1 MKRLLAFI
9 FLSCAAL
16 CAQTNSARMLSGVNV
31 QTGTSYTFV
40 GADSTRITTFS
51 NASATA
57 VTLPAGGTA
66 NFGAGSVFS
75 AKNIG
80 AGTVTIT
87 CSSCTINSTGTAS
100 GTLALATGQN
110 ADLYSDGANYVAFV
124 APQVAPSSGAASPG
138 FTFPTKFY
146 YTIAED
152 TAVTN
157 VVGGGSCFG
166 TQALGVLP
174 TATEPQGRLFTS
186 TAVGSVNANAGCQV
200 GFGANPGQGQ
210 TSPGLTAR
218 VSQRLMTQTTT
229 STRYWVGYTDGSSG
243 TFGGSGF
250 STDNPN
256 GNLCMFRHSD
266 GTDVNWKAYCST
278 DSTHFTVVDTGV
290 AVSTTASYI
299 FEVGFTPSFAPT
311 AANFYLNGNL
321 VATIS
326 TNLPSASLAMG
337 YAWIVD
343 NKNTAT
349 ATSTY
354 FMWSQAIFNK

>member
-1 MKRLLAFI
+1 MKRLALALLLLGASAAFGQGAFI
-9 FLSCAAL
+9 PPQIALRTVNGITAPLSAATITVCPALAGGIPCAPVTVSIFKDAAL
-16 CAQTNSARMLSGVNV
+16 TQPLSNPFTADAQGNYIFAVA
-31 QTGTSYTFV
+31 QGTYT
-40 GADSTRITTFS
+40 
-51 NASATA
+51 
-57 VTLPAGGTA
+57 VTVT
-66 NFGAGSVFS
+66 GAGFGGYSYQISV
-75 AKNIG
+75 AAG
-80 AGTVTIT
+80 AG
-87 CSSCTINSTGTAS
+87 
-100 GTLALATGQN
+100 
-110 ADLYSDGANYVAFV
+110 
-124 APQVAPSSGAASPG
+124 APIPAPGGGAAPPG
-138 FTFPTKFY
+138 YTFPTKFY

-157 VVGGGSCFG
+157 VVGGGNCFG
-166 TQALGVLP
+166 TQALGSLP

-229 STRYWVGYTDGSSG
+229 STRYWIGYTDGSSG

-250 STDNPN
+250 STDTPN